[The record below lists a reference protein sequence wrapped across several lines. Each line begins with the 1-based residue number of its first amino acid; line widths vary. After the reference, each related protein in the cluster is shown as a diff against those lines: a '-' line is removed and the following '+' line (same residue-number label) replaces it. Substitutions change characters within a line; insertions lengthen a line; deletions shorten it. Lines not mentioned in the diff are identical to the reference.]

1 MAMLTAMR
9 IALEFGGEV
18 YDPDAMRT
26 IDLQQLEGY
35 LAIDGGIAVHD
46 YITIPYSYGSTR
58 RIWMTT
64 KGMRKFGL
72 PELEVRDLP
81 PESRWFWFI
90 VNGVA
95 QRLVDMALETVV
107 ADPDADVLRVPTA
120 FDSDAPLP
128 FVGLSFTPGR
138 LPNGLVR
145 LLPPRP
151 GISVERWV
159 ATIGDSLRVR
169 VGQPSAN

>member
-72 PELEVRDLP
+72 PELE
-81 PESRWFWFI
+81 
-90 VNGVA
+90 G
-95 QRLVDMALETVV
+95 
-107 ADPDADVLRVPTA
+107 
-120 FDSDAPLP
+120 
-128 FVGLSFTPGR
+128 
-138 LPNGLVR
+138 
-145 LLPPRP
+145 PRP
-151 GISVERWV
+151 PARISLVLVHRERRSPEACRHGV
-159 ATIGDSLRVR
+159 GDGRGRSRR
-169 VGQPSAN
+169 